1 MASAATR
8 GRPPETGASSPFA
21 SSATVTAFAR
31 VVEPDYLDW
40 LSHVWPAAGC
50 ANPVRLRG
58 TSITVDTSTGEVLHQ
73 VDTNDVPDGVI
84 YKPCGNRR
92 ACECPSCAEVYRRDA
107 FQVIRSGLVGGKG
120 VPATVAS
127 HPAVFATFTAPSFGL
142 VHSRRVKTHACADR
156 SSCLCLALP
165 CHARRDAGLCPHGRP
180 LACYTRHAPG
190 DPLTGQPL
198 CPDCYDHDSH
208 VVWNNAAGELWRR
221 TKQAAE
227 RYLAH
232 LARSRGIPF
241 VWVPCG
247 KGEYGEDKYR
257 LVPPVRVSHG
267 KAAEY
272 QARGAVHFHA
282 LARLDGIDPDNP
294 AAIVTP
300 PPGFTAADLIA
311 AIRYAAETVTFT
323 TEPHPA
329 NLGGWVIGWGE
340 QTDTRQV
347 TMTGDGTVTDL
358 MVAAYLAK
366 YATKATEVT
375 GHASRR
381 LTSATIELH
390 ADPAGNHVQRL
401 ISAAWL
407 LGTATGP
414 MYGKDHNWDS
424 LRHWAHML
432 GFGGHFLTKARRY
445 SVTFRALR
453 DARALHRRLQ
463 FLAEHGTPEQCQD
476 DVDAQTIIVINGLS
490 YDGSGWKTTG
500 DALLANTAA
509 DLARRRQQAGRE
521 ETRGS

>member
-1 MASAATR
+1 VIFTAQR

-21 SSATVTAFAR
+21 SSSAASAFAR
-31 VVEPDYLDW
+31 AVQPDYLDW

-58 TSITVDTSTGEVLHQ
+58 TSMTVDASTGEVLRQ
-73 VDTNDVPDGVI
+73 VDTDDVPDGVI

-107 FQVIRSGLVGGKG
+107 FQVIRSGLAGGKG
-120 VPATVAS
+120 VPESVAS

-156 SSCLCLALP
+156 SSCYCMALP
-165 CHARRDAGLCPHGRP
+165 CHARRDAGTCSHGRP
-180 LACYTRHAPG
+180 LACYERHAPG
-190 DPLTGQPL
+190 DPLTGQPI

-227 RYLAH
+227 RYLAA
-232 LARSRGIPF
+232 LARRRGIPF
-241 VWVPCG
+241 VCVPCG
-247 KGEYGEDKYR
+247 ADRHGNARYR
-257 LVPPVRVSHG
+257 LVPPARLSHG

-294 AAIVTP
+294 AAVVP
-300 PPGFTAADLIA
+300 PPQGLTAADLTD
-311 AIRYAAETVTFT
+311 AIRYAAATVTFA
-323 TEPHPA
+323 TESHPA
-329 NLGGWVIGWGE
+329 NPAGWVIGWGE
-340 QTDTRQV
+340 QTDVRTV
-347 TMTGDGTVTDL
+347 IMTGDGTVTDL

-366 YATKATEVT
+366 YATKATEIT

-381 LTSATIELH
+381 LTPATIELH
-390 ADPAGNHVQRL
+390 ADPEGTHVQRL
-401 ISAAWL
+401 INAAWQ
-407 LGTATGP
+407 LGKAHGP
-414 MYGKDHNWDS
+414 MYGTDHGWDS

-463 FLAEHGTPEQCQD
+463 LIADRGAPEHCQD
-476 DVDAQTIIVINGLS
+476 DVDAETIIVINGLS

-509 DLARRRQQAGRE
+509 DLARSRQQAARE
-521 ETRGS
+521 ATRA

>member
-1 MASAATR
+1 VVTFTAQR

-21 SSATVTAFAR
+21 SSSAATAFAR
-31 VVEPDYLDW
+31 AAQPDYFDW

-58 TSITVDTSTGEVLHQ
+58 TSMTVDASTGEILSR
-73 VDTNDVPDGVI
+73 VDTDDVPDQVI

-107 FQVIRSGLVGGKG
+107 FQVIRSGLAGGKG
-120 VPATVAS
+120 VPPSVAE

-156 SSCLCLALP
+156 SSCYCLALP
-165 CHARRDAGLCPHGRP
+165 CHARRDAGTCPHGRP
-180 LACYTRHAPG
+180 LACYDRHAPG

-198 CPDCYDHDSH
+198 CPDCYDHDAH

-227 RYLAH
+227 RYLNA
-232 LARSRGIPF
+232 LARSRGLP
-241 VWVPCG
+241 PA
-247 KGEYGEDKYR
+247 R
-257 LVPPVRVSHG
+257 LAHG

-272 QARGAVHFHA
+272 QVRGAVHFHV
-282 LARLDGIDPDNP
+282 LARLDGIDPGNP
-294 AAIVTP
+294 AAITAP
-300 PPGFTAADLIA
+300 PAGLTAADLIA
-311 AIRYAAETVTFT
+311 AIRHAATAVTFT

-329 NLGGWVIGWGE
+329 NPGGWVIGWGE
-340 QTDTRQV
+340 QTDTRPV
-347 TMTGDGTVTDL
+347 TMSGDGTVTDL

-375 GHASRR
+375 GYASRR
-381 LTSATIELH
+381 LTPATIELH
-390 ADPAGNHVQRL
+390 ADPEGTHIQRL

-407 LGTATGP
+407 IGKATGP
-414 MYGKDHNWDS
+414 MYGDHGWDS
-424 LRHWAHML
+424 LAHWAHML

-445 SVTFRALR
+445 SITFRALR
-453 DARALHRRLQ
+453 AARALHRRLQ
-463 FLAEHGTPEQCQD
+463 YLAWHATPEQCQD
-476 DVDAQTIIVINGLS
+476 DIDAQAIIVINGLS

-509 DLARRRQQAGRE
+509 DLARSRQQAARE
-521 ETRGS
+521 ATRA